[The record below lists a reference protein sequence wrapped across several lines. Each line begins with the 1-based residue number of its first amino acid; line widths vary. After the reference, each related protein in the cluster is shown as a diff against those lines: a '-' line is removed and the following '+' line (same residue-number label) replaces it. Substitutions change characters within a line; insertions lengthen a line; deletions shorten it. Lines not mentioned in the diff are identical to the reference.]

1 MFTTIYIKGKGRNRK
16 FHARQSNINRDIQ
29 NIDRIC
35 SMCIH
40 SQDVLSYQIGEKIA
54 SSVAQYAEYFIIE
67 PRLSLPR
74 KRFLSTTAATAAA
87 TWFHCSDRWWEG
99 EGYRES
105 FFYPCSP
112 KNLPKETPFLRP
124 TTFKLFPPSPSL
136 SPQKEPLFD
145 ARKSRANIRDG
156 FSPVKSASRFFFS
169 PRSRALLSFFQSGTL
184 QVFLLSLPFSPHLLP
199 RPPVFQSSAMNLPLS
214 LVPFLQ
220 ALFTCFRPGY
230 KCPRVSGLQ
239 VVSATRNHCP
249 LAVRFRGGRGGLSRG
264 AACGE

>member
-1 MFTTIYIKGKGRNRK
+1 MRVAWHNTPSI
-16 FHARQSNINRDIQ
+16 
-29 NIDRIC
+29 
-35 SMCIH
+35 
-40 SQDVLSYQIGEKIA
+40 
-54 SSVAQYAEYFIIE
+54 SSSSPVSRYLGSGSFQ
-67 PRLSLPR
+67 RRLPR
-74 KRFLSTTAATAAA
+74 QRQPDFIVATSGGKARE
-87 TWFHCSDRWWEG
+87 HRD
-99 EGYRES
+99 RES

>member
-1 MFTTIYIKGKGRNRK
+1 MRVAWHNTPSI
-16 FHARQSNINRDIQ
+16 
-29 NIDRIC
+29 
-35 SMCIH
+35 
-40 SQDVLSYQIGEKIA
+40 
-54 SSVAQYAEYFIIE
+54 SSSSPVSRYLGSGSFQ
-67 PRLSLPR
+67 RRLPR
-74 KRFLSTTAATAAA
+74 QRQPDFIVATGGGKARE
-87 TWFHCSDRWWEG
+87 HRD
-99 EGYRES
+99 RES